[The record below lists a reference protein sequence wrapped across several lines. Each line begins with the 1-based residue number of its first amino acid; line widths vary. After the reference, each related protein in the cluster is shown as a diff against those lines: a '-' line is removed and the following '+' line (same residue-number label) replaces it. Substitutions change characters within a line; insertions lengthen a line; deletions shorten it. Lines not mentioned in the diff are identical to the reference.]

1 MAWVPRVRAKGG
13 VLNSL
18 SGRLVAIGAAVIV
31 VAALI
36 GFYVAD
42 LIRSPA
48 PVEASRKGGVYHVYL
63 KTEAAVGPQGANP
76 SWVSYLIKNP
86 QGEWVHSTNFKVPA
100 HAVVH
105 FTVYQFDG
113 DSGLRNPF
121 LSQVHGT
128 VGNRMLVDGK
138 PMKSIPPEEASHTFA
153 VAQLGLIVPLRG
165 VPEDEEGQ
173 CDEGP
178 CNLHQAHETIEFT
191 IRTGKPG
198 RYRWQ
203 CFVPCAAGF
212 LAGFGGPMQTIGYMD
227 GFLQVT

>member
-1 MAWVPRVRAKGG
+1 M
-13 VLNSL
+13 LSSL
-18 SGRLVAIGAAVIV
+18 AARFAAIVIAVAV

-42 LIRSPA
+42 LMRSPP
-48 PVEASRKGGVYHVYL
+48 PVEARQTAPHAAQLTL
-63 KTEAAVGPQGANP
+63 KTEAAVGPQGGNP
-76 SWVSYLIKNP
+76 PWVSYLVQNP
-86 QGEWVHSTNFKVPA
+86 QGKWVHSTNFKVPA
-100 HAVVH
+100 HSLVH
-105 FTVYQFDG
+105 VTVYQFDG

-121 LSQVHGT
+121 LSQVQGT
-128 VGNRMLVDGK
+128 VGNTMRVDGK
-138 PMKSIPPEEASHTFA
+138 LMRSIDPEEASHTFA
-153 VAQLGLIVPLRG
+153 VPQIGLIVPLLG
-165 VPEDEEGQ
+165 VPEEAENQ
-173 CDEGP
+173 CEEGP
-178 CNLHQAHETIEFT
+178 CSLSQAHQTITFT

>member
-1 MAWVPRVRAKGG
+1 MSSMAA
-13 VLNSL
+13 
-18 SGRLVAIGAAVIV
+18 RLAAIGIAVVV

-42 LIRSPA
+42 LLSSP
-48 PVEASRKGGVYHVYL
+48 PTVEARQAGPRAAKLVL

-76 SWVSYLIKNP
+76 SWVSYLVRNP
-86 QGEWVHSTNFKVPA
+86 QGEWVHSTIFKVPA
-100 HAVVH
+100 HTLVH
-105 FTVYQFDG
+105 VTLYQFDG

-128 VGNRMLVDGK
+128 VGNTMLVDGR
-138 PMKSIPPEEASHTFA
+138 PMRSIPPEEASHTFA
-153 VAQLGLIVPLRG
+153 VPQIGLIVPLLG
-165 VPEDEEGQ
+165 VPEEAPNQ
-173 CDEGP
+173 CEEGP
-178 CNLHQAHETIEFT
+178 CSLSQAHQTIEFT

-227 GFLQVT
+227 GFLQVS

>member
-1 MAWVPRVRAKGG
+1 M
-13 VLNSL
+13 L
-18 SGRLVAIGAAVIV
+18 SSVATRFAVIAAGILL

-36 GFYVAD
+36 GFYVAT
-42 LIRSPA
+42 LLRSP
-48 PVEASRKGGVYHVYL
+48 PTVEAQRIGSHAAQLTL
-63 KTEAAVGPQGANP
+63 KTEAAVGPQGGNRP
-76 SWVSYLIKNP
+76 WVSYLVRNP
-86 QGEWVHSTNFKVPA
+86 QGEWVHSTIFKVPA
-100 HAVVH
+100 HSVVH
-105 FTVYQFDG
+105 VTVYQFDG

-128 VGNRMLVDGK
+128 VGNAMRVNGRLMN
-138 PMKSIPPEEASHTFA
+138 SIDPEEASHTFA
-153 VAQLGLIVPLRG
+153 VPQIGLIVPLLG
-165 VPEDEEGQ
+165 VPEEAPNQ
-173 CDEGP
+173 CEEGP
-178 CNLHQAHETIEFT
+178 CHLSQAHNTITFT